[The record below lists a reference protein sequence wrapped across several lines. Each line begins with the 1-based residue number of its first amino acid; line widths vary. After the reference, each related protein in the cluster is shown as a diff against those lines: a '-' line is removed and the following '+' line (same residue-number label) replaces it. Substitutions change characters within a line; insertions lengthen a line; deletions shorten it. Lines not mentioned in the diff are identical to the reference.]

1 MCVSVQ
7 LLFLLLLPIL
17 FFHLPFFAAFL
28 FIGVAGH
35 GRVRARGSEKRSRES
50 EHEGNVGEIRER
62 ERKERGRERRARA
75 EARTRRRK
83 TQYRARNVKSK
94 VDRVGVK
101 NRPTKLANRLPRM
114 ESQSQYVC
122 LSVRSSAQ
130 LTGWPAIQLRL
141 LLKSTSRY
149 ERAFGKLCRTIAQVL
164 PYCSRLLETWKRG
177 RRANFI

>member
-7 LLFLLLLPIL
+7 LLFLLLLLIL
-17 FFHLPFFAAFL
+17 FFHLLFFAAFL

-62 ERKERGRERRARA
+62 KRERERREDGRGARA

-94 VDRVGVK
+94 VDRVGVQ

-122 LSVRSSAQ
+122 LSVRSSVQ

-164 PYCSRLLETWKRG
+164 PYCSRLLET
-177 RRANFI
+177 